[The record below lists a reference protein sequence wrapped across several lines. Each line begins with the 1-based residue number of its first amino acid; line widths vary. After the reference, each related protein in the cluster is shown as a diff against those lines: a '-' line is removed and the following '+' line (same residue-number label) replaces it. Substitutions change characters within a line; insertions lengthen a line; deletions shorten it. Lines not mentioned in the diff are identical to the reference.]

1 MIIIGELI
9 NTSRK
14 AISKA
19 VEERDAEYIK
29 DIARQ
34 QVEAGAN
41 YIDVN
46 AGTRVHDEAECLKW
60 LVETVQEEIDT
71 PLCIDS
77 PSAKSLKVGLEAHQ
91 NGQPMIN
98 SITDEKERYDE
109 VLPMV
114 LEYDAKIIS
123 LCMNDDGMPDTGK
136 ERLEIAKNLTDNMKD
151 AGVKEENIYLDPL
164 VKPVSVNTDFGNE
177 VLDAIEMIHQEY
189 DKVHTT
195 CGLSNV
201 SFGLPNRHLLN
212 RAFLVMCMAKGMD
225 SVILDPLDRK
235 IMSLL
240 IASNTLIG
248 KDDFCMNY
256 LKAQRAGKLEK

>member
-1 MIIIGELI
+1 MLVIGELI

-14 AISKA
+14 AIASA
-19 VEERDAEYIK
+19 VEEKDSNYIK
-29 DIARQ
+29 DIAKKQ
-34 QVEAGAN
+34 AEAGAH

-46 AGTRVHDEAECLKW
+46 AGTRVHDEPETLKW
-60 LVETVQEEIDT
+60 LVETIQEEIDT

-77 PSAKSLKVGLEAHQ
+77 PSSKALEVGLKAHN

-109 VLPMV
+109 VLPLV
-114 LEYDAKIIS
+114 LEYDAKVIA
-123 LCMNDDGMPDTGK
+123 LCMDDEGMPDTGK
-136 ERLEIAKNLTDNMKD
+136 ERLKIAKNLTDNMIE
-151 AGVKEENIYLDPL
+151 AGVKEENIFLDPL
-164 VKPVSVNTDFGNE
+164 VKPVSVNTDFGQE

-189 DKVHTT
+189 TKVHTT

-212 RAFLVMCMAKGMD
+212 RTFLVMCMTKGMD
-225 SVILDPLDRK
+225 SFILDPLDKK

-240 IASNTLIG
+240 IASETLLG
-248 KDDFCMNY
+248 KDDYCMGF
-256 LKAQRAGKLEK
+256 LKAQRAGKLVK